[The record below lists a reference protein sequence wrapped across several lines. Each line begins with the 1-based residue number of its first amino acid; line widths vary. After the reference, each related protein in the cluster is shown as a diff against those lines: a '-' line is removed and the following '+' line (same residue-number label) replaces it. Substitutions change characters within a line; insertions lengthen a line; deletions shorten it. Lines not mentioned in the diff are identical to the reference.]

1 MDHDLVLEG
10 AVVTQRGTQNLQ
22 IGVRGG
28 RIAEI
33 KRQGLRGAKKIA
45 APSSC
50 VIFPGFIDT
59 HVHLREPG
67 WEHKEDFAS
76 GTAAAVHGGV
86 TTVFDMPNNP
96 VPATDVRAL
105 ETKAKLAKFR
115 GLIDV
120 KFLGGVDSRL
130 SLIRK
135 IRGLVIGYKI
145 YLAET
150 TGNLRTPHQRLRE
163 VLAAVGRTGRPASL
177 HCELQS
183 ILDRRREELA
193 GQNRPDLH
201 SDLRP
206 PEAEIESVR
215 MVLAAKGRTKVNFC
229 HISTAGALG
238 LVEES
243 RGRSS
248 KAACEVAL
256 HHLFFS
262 RKYMFRSELL
272 KMNPPLRSESDR
284 EAMMLGLKTGKIDFL
299 VTDHAPHT
307 LMEKQNEGA
316 CGVPGLDNYG
326 NMVSWLIGSQGFAPE
341 TIAAVC
347 AGNQA
352 RFFGLE
358 DRGSITVGKRADLTV
373 VDLKA
378 PEKASSRLIRS
389 KCGWTPY
396 EGVDFPGR
404 VRWTIFEGRRL
415 MDDFE
420 LTVSP

>member
-10 AVVTQRGTQNLQ
+10 VAVTKRGVQNLQ
-22 IGVRGG
+22 IGISGG
-28 RIAEI
+28 RISEI
-33 KRQGLRGAKKIA
+33 GRQGLRGAHRIV

-96 VPATDVRAL
+96 VPATDVKTL
-105 ETKAKLAKFR
+105 QTKARLAKSR
-115 GLIDV
+115 GKIDI
-120 KFLGGVDSRL
+120 KLLGGVDSRL
-130 SLIRK
+130 GQIRK
-135 IRGLVIGYKI
+135 IRRLVVGYKI

-150 TGNLRTPHQRLRE
+150 TGNLLTPHGMLPE
-163 VLAAVGRTGRPASL
+163 VLAAVGRTGRPASV

-193 GQNRPDLH
+193 GQDRPDLH

-206 PEAEIESVR
+206 PEAEVESVR
-215 MVLAAKGRTKVNFC
+215 MVLAARGRTSVNFC
-229 HISTAGALG
+229 HISTSGALG
-238 LVEES
+238 LVGES
-243 RGRSS
+243 RGRGS
-248 KAACEVAL
+248 KAVCEVAL

-262 RKYMFRSELL
+262 RNHMFRSGLL
-272 KMNPPLRSESDR
+272 KMNPPLRSEADR
-284 EAMMLGLKTGKIDFL
+284 EAMILGLRSGRVDFL

-307 LMEKQNEGA
+307 LMEKQNDGA

-326 NMVSWLIGSQGFAPE
+326 NLVSWLIRSHGFAPE
-341 TIAAVC
+341 TIAEAT

-358 DRGSITVGKRADLTV
+358 DRGSIAVGKRADLTV

-378 PEKASSRLIRS
+378 PEKATSEVIRS

-396 EGVDFPGR
+396 EGVEFPGR
-404 VRWTIFEGRRL
+404 VRWTIFEGKRL

-420 LTVSP
+420 LTI